1 MRRSGIKIMGKLI
14 VLAGPLLPFML
25 LAILLG
31 TLGQFCAIM
40 LTPLA
45 VLCFFAPGALL
56 GRLFWLIGLAA
67 LLRGILHYG
76 EQQCNHYIA
85 FKLLAVIRHRVFAKL
100 RTLCPAKLSGRD
112 KGELI
117 SVITSDIELLEVFY
131 AHTISPIA
139 IAVLV
144 CLILLGVLG
153 NLHLYCIFPA
163 LLGYLTVGAA
173 LPLWNSARGRDAG
186 VQYRAAFSALNSR
199 MLENL
204 RGLRELL
211 QYGQCGAKAAQL
223 REMSDDLAK
232 RQQRLSF
239 LEADQTALT
248 GLAILGFS
256 FCQLFLTLSLYGSGQ
271 LALREMLLALV
282 LTLGSFGPVTA
293 LSNLSNNLT
302 QTLACGERVLQL
314 LEEAPETEDVTG
326 KAEVGFA
333 GAACEAVCFSYG
345 GAKSAA
351 VLTAAA
357 EGEDAGACAFTPGRK
372 SDHPETI
379 LQDFCL
385 DIPKGQILGI
395 HGRSGCGKSTLLRL
409 LMRFWDVES
418 GSIRI
423 SGQDIREINTEN
435 LRQLES
441 FVEQETV
448 LFHDTIAGNIA
459 VAKQDASREEIV
471 AAARKAALHDFVM
484 TLPQGYD
491 TPVAELGQSLSG
503 GERQRIGIARAFL
516 HDAPFLLLD
525 EPTSNLDSLNEAM
538 ILKALREE
546 SSGRT
551 VVLVSHRHSTLGIS
565 DSVLEFDSGRES

>member
-1 MRRSGIKIMGKLI
+1 MRRSGIRIMGQLI
-14 VLAGPLLPFML
+14 LLAGPLLPFMV

-31 TLGQFCAIM
+31 TLGQLCAIS

-45 VLCFFAPGALL
+45 VLCFFAPTEGL
-56 GRLFWLIGLAA
+56 GRMFLLMVIAA
-67 LLRGILHYG
+67 LCRGILHYG

-100 RTLCPAKLSGRD
+100 RSLCPAKLAGRD
-112 KGELI
+112 RGDLI

-144 CLILLGVLG
+144 CLIVLGVLG
-153 NLHLYCIFPA
+153 NLHIYCVFPA
-163 LLGYLTVGAA
+163 LFGYLTVGIG
-173 LPLWNSARGRDAG
+173 LPLWNGARGKEAG
-186 VQYRAAFSALNSR
+186 VLYRAEFSALNSWI
-199 MLENL
+199 LEKL

-211 QYGQCGAKAAQL
+211 QYGRCEEKATQL
-223 REMSDDLAK
+223 REMSDSLAERQK
-232 RQQRLSF
+232 RLTF

-256 FCQLFLTLSLYGSGQ
+256 FVQLLLVLSLYNGGQ
-271 LALREMLLALV
+271 LSLREMLLALV
-282 LTLGSFGPVTA
+282 LTIGSFGPVTA

-314 LEEAPETEDVTG
+314 LEEVPETEDVTG
-326 KAEVGFA
+326 QTAIGFD
-333 GAACEAVCFSYG
+333 GAACEKLSFSYG
-345 GAKSAA
+345 REKTGQQERA
-351 VLTAAA
+351 L
-357 EGEDAGACAFTPGRK
+357 
-372 SDHPETI
+372 I
-379 LQDFCL
+379 LKNL
-385 DIPKGQILGI
+385 SLEIPKGRILGI
-395 HGRSGCGKSTLLRL
+395 HGRSGSGKSTLLRL
-409 LMRFWDVES
+409 LMRFWDVDS

-423 SGQDIREINTEN
+423 SGQDIRKINTEN
-435 LRQLES
+435 LRQMEG

-448 LFHDTIAGNIA
+448 LFHDSIAGNIA
-459 VAKQDASREEIV
+459 VAKQGATREEIV
-471 AAARKAALHDFVM
+471 AAAKKAALHDFVM

-516 HDAPFLLLD
+516 HNAPFLLLD

-546 SSGRT
+546 NDGRT
-551 VVLVSHRHSTLGIS
+551 VLLVSHRSSTLGIA
-565 DSVLEFDSGRES
+565 DHVLAFDSGRES